1 LEYSPEIGDIF
12 GCKPKI
18 LDNFVDV
25 CVDLGEDNLSTHTQV
40 SLHSLTR
47 AQYADLVMRWDRAV
61 CNLALTV
68 PEPRFVPKSE
78 SGPLLVEVS
87 DFDPTGVIL
96 LIVKLSINKWIGGLL
111 SFTRIK
117 VQCSPICLLEA
128 TVIFHEQQWKP

>member
-12 GCKPKI
+12 RGKPEI

-25 CVDLGEDNLSTHTQV
+25 CVNLGEDNLSTHTQV
-40 SLHSLTR
+40 SLHSLSR
-47 AQYADLVMRWDRAV
+47 GQYADLVMRWDRTV
-61 CNLALTV
+61 CNPRAYCPRATV
-68 PEPRFVPKSE
+68 CAKSE

-111 SFTRIK
+111 SL
-117 VQCSPICLLEA
+117 PE
-128 TVIFHEQQWKP
+128 